1 MKIFLDENQNLKKTA
16 EQLFVHYKTI
26 SYRLTKIK
34 ELTTINFADA
44 EELLAIQMGLRIYL
58 LQNR

>member
-1 MKIFLDENQNLKKTA
+1 M
-16 EQLFVHYKTI
+16 
-26 SYRLTKIK
+26 
-34 ELTTINFADA
+34 TTINFADA